1 MKARKQG
8 MAVIFLETDLENST
22 PFDENTLSNL
32 QTQVL
37 FKLSEQEQEK
47 IRAGYATRII
57 DLDSG
62 NCVCEFNT
70 EGYRPPKS
78 AMESFATA
86 ITPIIQKFYADPK
99 NREAFEEWKKE
110 QNK

>member
-22 PFDENTLSNL
+22 PFYENTLSDL

-37 FKLSEQEQEK
+37 YKLSEQEQEK
-47 IRAGYATRII
+47 IRAGYATSII

-70 EGYRPPKS
+70 E
-78 AMESFATA
+78 
-86 ITPIIQKFYADPK
+86 
-99 NREAFEEWKKE
+99 
-110 QNK
+110 